1 MSRKDKFNDLM
12 LAIKE
17 DEEKKEEQNRFDAT
31 LEQIKEALTL
41 LQKLLEA
48 IKEAKECGVTTQKG
62 LDAATKSADNAISGI
77 CSAIV
82 KAENTPIKAKLDD
95 ESLKQLHDTHD
106 QWLGQEKQALADHNQ
121 QQEAIWQKQNQR
133 LTNIVKNNEG
143 VWISTRVFYIIG
155 SLSLLS
161 IITITMEIA
170 FYVYFHW
177 IQ

>member
-1 MSRKDKFNDLM
+1 MSQKEKYNDLM
-12 LAIKE
+12 SAIKE
-17 DEEKKEEQNRFDAT
+17 DEERKEERNRVDAT

-41 LQKLLEA
+41 LQKMLEA
-48 IKEAKECGVTTQKG
+48 IKEAKESSVTTQKG
-62 LDAATKSADNAISGI
+62 LNAATKSADNAISGI

-95 ESLKQLHDTHD
+95 ESLKQLHDTHA
-106 QWLGQEKQALADHNQ
+106 QWLGQEEQKLADHNK
-121 QQEAIWQKQNQR
+121 QQEESWQKHSQR
-133 LTNIVKNNEG
+133 LTDIVKNNEG
-143 VWISTRVFYIIG
+143 VWISTKLFYIVG

-161 IITITMEIA
+161 IITIALEIV

>member
-1 MSRKDKFNDLM
+1 MSHKEKYNDLM
-12 LAIKE
+12 SAIKE
-17 DEEKKEEQNRFDAT
+17 DEEKKEELNRVDAT
-31 LEQIKEALTL
+31 LEQIREALTL

-48 IKEAKECGVTTQKG
+48 IKEAKESSITTQKG

-95 ESLKQLHDTHD
+95 ESLKQLHDTHA
-106 QWLGQEKQALADHNQ
+106 QWLSQEEQKLADHNK
-121 QQEAIWQKQNQR
+121 QQEMNWKKHSQR
-133 LTNIVKNNEG
+133 LTDIVKNNEG
-143 VWISTRVFYIIG
+143 VWISTKLFYIVV

-161 IITITMEIA
+161 IITIAMEIA

>member
-1 MSRKDKFNDLM
+1 MSQKDKYNNLM
-12 LAIKE
+12 QSIKD
-17 DEEKKEEQNRFDAT
+17 DEEKEKEQNRFDAT
-31 LEQIKEALTL
+31 LEQIKEALAL

-48 IKEAKECGVTTQKG
+48 IKEAKESGVTTQKG
-62 LDAATKSADNAISGI
+62 LDAATLSAENAISGI

-95 ESLKQLHDTHD
+95 ESLKQLHDNHV
-106 QWLGQEKQALADHNQ
+106 QWLGQEKKTLDDHHR
-121 QQEAIWQKQNQR
+121 QQEEGWQKHSQR
-133 LTNIVKNNEG
+133 LTDIVKNNEG
-143 VWISTRVFYIIG
+143 VWISTKLFYVVG

-161 IITITMEIA
+161 IITIAMEIT